1 MLNRVLVLLLVP
13 ASLACHAFEQ
23 KACTTRG
30 CQDQASITVRRP
42 DWNPPPFAVELDLDG
57 RRVTCPAPMARSAGG
72 IACDDPSVRV
82 AHRELSDCTESRSG
96 TNVSLTCVPNGKLE
110 QVITIV
116 GTPKRI
122 VATLTADGAVAGQRN
137 FDMTYT
143 AVYPNGPD
151 CDPGCKQRSEVWD
164 LP

>member
-13 ASLACHAFEQ
+13 ASLACFEE
-23 KACTTRG
+23 KLCTTIG
-30 CQDQASITVRRP
+30 CQDQASITVRCP
-42 DWNPPPFAVELDLDG
+42 DGNTPPLSVELDLDG
-57 RRVTCPAPMARSAGG
+57 RRVTCPAPMARTAGG
-72 IACDDPSVRV
+72 SACDDPSVRV

-96 TNVSLTCVPNGKLE
+96 TSVSLTCVPNGKLE

-116 GTPKRI
+116 GTPRR
-122 VATLTADGAVAGQRN
+122 VGATLTADGTVAGQRS
-137 FDMTYT
+137 FDMTYLT
-143 AVYPNGPD
+143 VYPNGPD